1 MGKYEFTWAI
11 RPPPSRR
18 RRGKQMINGFE
29 VEITFS
35 RIDVRTGFTDLPE
48 DQLRKVAEE
57 IAANLVRAVSFH
69 ERKRLTAVFRRVTC
83 TSSTSLPTGISA
95 SEHSGINSNDEG
107 QAQQGDGKSERKGI
121 DQGGEAELNEI
132 FDLARL
138 ARRDRSLQ
146 QILDCIGEFYG
157 DLSRRFAPLYEILQL
172 VECNSGAGKEPP
184 MLCKSPSL
192 NSVEPP
198 EL

>member
-83 TSSTSLPTGISA
+83 TSSTSLPTGMRSSILRGSRVGTVHFNRYSTA
-95 SEHSGINSNDEG
+95 SESFTAISPGGLPRSTKSCNS
-107 QAQQGDGKSERKGI
+107 
-121 DQGGEAELNEI
+121 
-132 FDLARL
+132 
-138 ARRDRSLQ
+138 
-146 QILDCIGEFYG
+146 
-157 DLSRRFAPLYEILQL
+157 SR
-172 VECNSGAGKEPP
+172 CNSGAGKEPP